1 MTPLFKTA
9 PREHQQRLLF
19 PSNIYDVLA
28 DDHPCR
34 VYYDLFQQLDT
45 TKIEKQYSLL
55 GQHAYHPKH
64 IVSILIYAYSR
75 SVFSARQIQQRCQ
88 EDLSFMYVAQMH
100 CPNFRVLSD
109 FRKKHADFFH
119 DCFKQTVKLAMALN
133 LASLGHIS
141 LDGSKFK
148 ANSSKHKAMSYGRLK
163 KEENA
168 LNEEINTLIKQGAA
182 CDEEEDKRYKE
193 KTGYEIP
200 EDLAFKQQRLSKI
213 KAAKEALE
221 ARENALYP
229 EQAIEDKK
237 QISFADHDA
246 RIMGKRGSEFTYA
259 YNPQI
264 SVDSDNQIIV
274 GQHISQ
280 KANDQ
285 QEVKPALE
293 QIEATTGQQA
303 DKMSLDNG
311 YLSGD
316 NLAALDKV
324 ETEAYVALN
333 REDKPAKESLN
344 DSTRPLKKSDFR
356 YDEEKDHFICPADQI
371 LHLIQTK
378 KDGRT
383 VYQGDKETCSDCP
396 YKARCCQSKKG
407 AARCITGDQNEAL
420 RQQMKKTMES
430 DAGKAIYSHRKTI
443 VEPVFG
449 QIKNTGFRAFSLRG
463 MKKVAGEFSLV
474 CATHN
479 LKKIVTQIM
488 TGSVR
493 PETMKRFEIG

>member
-9 PREHQQRLLF
+9 PTENQQRLLF

-45 TKIEKQYSLL
+45 TEAEKQYSLL

-75 SVFSARQIQQRCQ
+75 GVFSSRQIQQRCE
-88 EDLSFMYVAQMH
+88 EDLSFMYVAQMY

-109 FRKKHADFFH
+109 FRKDHADFFH
-119 DCFKQTVKLAMALN
+119 DCFKQTVKLAMELG
-133 LASLGHIS
+133 LASLGHLS

-148 ANSSKHKAMSYGRLK
+148 ANSSKHKSMSYGRLK
-163 KEENA
+163 KEENK
-168 LNEEINTLIKQGAA
+168 LNDEINALIKQGAA

-200 EDLAFKQQRLSKI
+200 EDLAFKQQRLTKI
-213 KAAKEALE
+213 QAAKEALE
-221 ARENALYP
+221 TREKALYP
-229 EQAIEDKK
+229 EQMIEDKK

-246 RIMGKRGSEFTYA
+246 RIMGKKGSEFTYA

-264 SVDSDNQIIV
+264 SVDSDHQIIV

-285 QEVKPALE
+285 HEVNPALE

-316 NLAALDKV
+316 NLAALN
-324 ETEAYVALN
+324 EAEIEAYVALN
-333 REDKPAKESLN
+333 REDKTPKESL
-344 DSTRPLKKSDFR
+344 DESTRPFKKSDFR
-356 YDEEKDHFICPADQI
+356 YDKEKDHFICPADQI
-371 LHLIQTK
+371 LPLIQTK

-383 VYQGDKETCSDCP
+383 VYQGNKTICDDCHYKPRCS
-396 YKARCCQSKKG
+396 QSKKG

-449 QIKNTGFRAFSLRG
+449 QIKNTGFRGFSLRG

-479 LKKIVTQIM
+479 LKKIVNQIM
-488 TGSVR
+488 TGLVR
-493 PETMKRFEIG
+493 PENEKRVELG